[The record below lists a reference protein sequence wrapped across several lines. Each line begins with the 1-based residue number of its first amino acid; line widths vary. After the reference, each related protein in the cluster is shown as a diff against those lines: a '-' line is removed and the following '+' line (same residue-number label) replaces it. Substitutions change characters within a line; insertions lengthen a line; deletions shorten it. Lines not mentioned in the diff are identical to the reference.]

1 MTSIRYII
9 TRSCLQ
15 DGSMRLLKYN
25 EGHFPQ
31 SGPAQFVDEKG
42 TEHAVHID
50 RERMRVTG
58 LRTFYHDLNL
68 GVNDVMLLTPAQPGR
83 YQVDVIVKPHPIA
96 PATRPAAAPA
106 PEARRV
112 VVSSTPHVREVRLQ
126 HAPATPVPARQAERT
141 DSTEKT
147 GKPAES
153 QREVAALF
161 KPAPPAEPQPAQHSA
176 TPHATP
182 HATTP
187 AMAAQ
192 ASQPQ
197 LPARP
202 QPAREQAAPASS
214 APQGQRRAEEQVAE
228 FARLTGYTLE
238 YPATGLMRLK
248 ADLGPQ
254 YGYSVLL
261 AADPLAMTQ
270 PAWEDAKDEARLLM
284 THESERPGDLHR
296 LTREALGVLID
307 HAHLAPLS
315 PVDLRGYWR
324 AGSIDLESAAS
335 ITELVSAHLAQR
347 GTFTFVLLS
356 LAQQEA
362 NSIVSV
368 PRLAERLGSGVNTA
382 ELGTILETLSR
393 PPFLALTPLP
403 GGQYLLRTDVD
414 HLLSD
419 LSEYAHGV
427 RRRTVTPAAT
437 PAAQSEAVAV
447 HAPRVHA

>member
-1 MTSIRYII
+1 MASIRYII

-42 TEHAVHID
+42 TEHTVHID

-58 LRTFYHDLNL
+58 LRAFYHGLNL
-68 GVNDVMLLTPAQPGR
+68 GVNDVMLIAPAAPGR
-83 YQVDVIVKPHPIA
+83 YQVDVIVKPHPVTTA
-96 PATRPAAAPA
+96 PRPLPTPA
-106 PEARRV
+106 PETRRV
-112 VVSSTPHVREVRLQ
+112 VISSTPHVREVRLQ
-126 HAPATPVPARQAERT
+126 QAPAAPAPAAPARAAEKNVAPDKPVEQAA
-141 DSTEKT
+141 DHL
-147 GKPAES
+147 
-153 QREVAALF
+153 REVAALF
-161 KPAPPAEPQPAQHSA
+161 KTPALPAAEPRQAPVAQPQPQVAR
-176 TPHATP
+176 T
-182 HATTP
+182 
-187 AMAAQ
+187 Q
-192 ASQPQ
+192 ASSQASPLQPT
-197 LPARP
+197 AA
-202 QPAREQAAPASS
+202 PAREKTVPS
-214 APQGQRRAEEQVAE
+214 APRRAEDQVAE

-238 YPATGLMRLK
+238 YPATGLMRLR
-248 ADLGPQ
+248 ADLGTQ

-270 PAWEDAKDEARLLM
+270 PAWEEAKDEARLLM
-284 THESERPGDLHR
+284 THEAERPEGLTR
-296 LTREALGVLID
+296 LTREALSVLID

-315 PVDLRGYWR
+315 PIDLRGYWR

-356 LAQQEA
+356 LAQQGA

-382 ELGTILETLSR
+382 ELTTILETLSR

-403 GGQYLLRTDVD
+403 AGQYLLRTDVD

-427 RRRTVTPAAT
+427 RRRTVPPVQIDAA
-437 PAAQSEAVAV
+437 PVQPVKVYA
-447 HAPRVHA
+447 

>member
-42 TEHAVHID
+42 TEHPVHID

-83 YQVDVIVKPHPIA
+83 YQVDVIVKPHPIV

-126 HAPATPVPARQAERT
+126 HAPATPVPPVPARQAERTDSTT

-153 QREVAALF
+153 QHEVAALF
-161 KPAPPAEPQPAQHSA
+161 KPAPPA
-176 TPHATP
+176 
-182 HATTP
+182 TTP
-187 AMAAQ
+187 AMAVQ

-427 RRRTVTPAAT
+427 RRRTVTPAVT
-437 PAAQSEAVAV
+437 PAAQSEAAAV
-447 HAPRVHA
+447 HAARVHA

>member
-42 TEHAVHID
+42 TEHPVHID

-126 HAPATPVPARQAERT
+126 HAPATPVPPVPARQAERT

-147 GKPAES
+147 GKPETGKPAES
-153 QREVAALF
+153 QHEVAALF
-161 KPAPPAEPQPAQHSA
+161 KPAPPA
-176 TPHATP
+176 TP
-182 HATTP
+182 P
-187 AMAAQ
+187 AMAVQ

-427 RRRTVTPAAT
+427 RRRTVTPAVT

-447 HAPRVHA
+447 HAARVHA